1 MDFVRSLRFI
11 ASSSKRAAILILM
24 IGLLSGGA
32 FPVPALRAET
42 FTWDET
48 AASSTY
54 NWNVNANWTGVV
66 AGFPNAEGDVAN
78 VNIDIAG
85 NQTIRLRQDITLGV
99 LNLGDSNATTP
110 SSINISNASGETF
123 RLIFDN
129 VDLLPAQLNTT
140 GAGSP
145 SNTIGALVELNSD
158 LQVRLGGGDTL
169 TMSGAITTNDNDITF
184 SGGAAFVTG
193 VTVNGNITGS
203 GVITNNGAMS
213 VSFGGTTPKSF
224 TGTLVANR
232 GIGGTNTGSFTL
244 TNASMASASEF
255 VINGWLTGL
264 TQNGGSIHAGSGSPH
279 AENPGQRL
287 TTGTITMN
295 GGSLRTVGQAAATTP
310 ADTPWRLGQEL
321 VTDNVSVL
329 HFKSAYSQIGL
340 SGATTTAGTR
350 LNIATLQRSAGASA
364 YITSGTLGG
373 TARLTFANAASFL
386 VGGGGAEG
394 STTMS
399 IMPWM
404 GAANINGSQQYASG
418 FATHTAT
425 GVRALVDAEYANNY
439 TSGPTT
445 NVSLDNVTIA
455 GATTINA
462 LRFTRFSAS
471 NITDNQTTGVGQ
483 TLTVTSGGVFFSNN
497 GGTIGATG
505 NVRAGTLNFGT
516 AEGVVWANGTN
527 TTPNTNTIGAVITGS
542 NGMTKAGSGN
552 LVLSGANTYTGN
564 TYVGGGTLQVGI
576 GGVGRTGA
584 GDVIMNARGTTL
596 AGTGTVQGST
606 TLTYG
611 KLAPGDTAGSGVG
624 TLTINGGLAL
634 TPLEDSQ
641 GPYVTVTELTILN
654 GTTSDK
660 VIVGQGLTLNA
671 AARIVVTL
679 DATYTATEGDTW
691 DLLDWAGVLALN
703 GFSTGE
709 NLRNGADD
717 ANTNLDLPTLGDGL
731 QWSISNVSDGGSLRL
746 TIQAVPE
753 PSSALLLAVGLS
765 ALVLRRRRQ

>member
-1 MDFVRSLRFI
+1 MVPFFHRLRL
-11 ASSSKRAAILILM
+11 AV
-24 IGLLSGGA
+24 
-32 FPVPALRAET
+32 VPAIAMAAGGGFILPGLHAET
-42 FTWDET
+42 FTWNQT
-48 AASSTY
+48 ATGSTY
-54 NWNVNANWTGVV
+54 NWNMSVNWTGAVT
-66 AGFPNAEGDVAN
+66 GFPNAAGDVAN

-85 NQTIRLRQDITLGV
+85 NQTIRLRQNITLGE
-99 LNLGDSNATTP
+99 LNIGDSNATTP
-110 SSINISNASGETF
+110 NNISISNSGVETF

-129 VDLLPAQLNTT
+129 VDEPARINTS

-145 SNTIGALVELNSD
+145 GNAINALVELNSD
-158 LQVRLGGGDTL
+158 LQVRLGGSDTL
-169 TMSGAITTNDNDITF
+169 TLGGVITTNDHDITF
-184 SGGAAFVTG
+184 SGGANFVTG

-203 GVITNNGAMS
+203 GVLTNNGAMS

-255 VINGWLTGL
+255 VINGWLSGL
-264 TQNGGSIHAGSGSPH
+264 TQNGGSIHAGSGTAF

-295 GGSLRTVGQAAATTP
+295 GGSLRTVGQAAATMP
-310 ADTPWRLGQEL
+310 ADNPWRQGLET

-350 LNIATLQRSAGASA
+350 LNVTTLQRSVGASA
-364 YITSGTLGG
+364 YISSGTLGG
-373 TARLTFANAASFL
+373 TARLTIGNAASLL

-399 IMPWM
+399 ILPWM
-404 GAANINGSQQYASG
+404 SAHNTNGSGQYGTG
-418 FATHTAT
+418 FATHTAN

-439 TSGPTT
+439 TSGVTT
-445 NVSLDNVTIA
+445 NVSASNTTIA

-462 LRFTRFSAS
+462 LRYAGFGSS
-471 NITDNQTTGVGQ
+471 NITDNQTSGVGQ
-483 TLTVTSGGVFFSNN
+483 TLTVTSGGVYFSQNN
-497 GGTIGATG
+497 GGIGTTG
-505 NVRAGTLNFGT
+505 SVRAGTLNFGT

-527 TTPNTNTIGAVITGS
+527 SAPNVNTIGAVIAGS
-542 NGMTKAGSGN
+542 NGMTKAGSGT
-552 LVLSGANTYTGN
+552 LVISGANTYTGS

-576 GGVGRTGA
+576 GGVGRTGE

-596 AGTGTVQGST
+596 AGTGTVQGGAM
-606 TLTYG
+606 LTYG
-611 KLAPGDTAGSGVG
+611 KISPGDAAGAGVG
-624 TLTINGGLAL
+624 TLTLNGGLTL

-641 GPYVTVTELTILN
+641 GPFVTVTELTIVN
-654 GTTSDK
+654 STTSDK
-660 VIVGQGLTLNA
+660 ILVGQDLTLNA
-671 AARIVVTL
+671 AARIVVAF
-679 DATYTATEGDTW
+679 DAAYVATEGDTW

-703 GFSTGE
+703 GFSTGVD
-709 NLRNGADD
+709 LRNGADD
-717 ANTNLDLPTLGDGL
+717 ADTNLDLPTLADGL
-731 QWSISNVSDGGSLRL
+731 QWSISNMVDGGSLRL

-765 ALVLRRRRQ
+765 ALVMRRRRR